1 MASAQAFVPNPFTP
15 AFGKVPAFMAGREQ
29 ITEDMVQAFAGEGGD
44 PNLCSIFVG
53 ARGTGKTAL
62 LTYLGQQAAQQG
74 WVVANVSAQEGMLD
88 DVLQR
93 VREAAAH
100 LVDDAPKRR
109 LTGIGIASLGSAS
122 WENEPASGAN
132 WRTRMNG
139 LFDQLAEADAGI
151 VITVDEVDPALPE
164 MTELCTTFQHFVREN
179 RKAALLMAGL
189 PHKVS
194 ALLSGRSTSFLRRAF
209 RHDLGP
215 IASYDVEEAFR
226 LTVESGAKRIDD
238 DALAEA
244 VRQID
249 GFPYMFQLVGYRAW
263 NAARLSPAICEE
275 HVRRGA
281 RLAREVLA
289 ASVYDATISEL
300 SKNDLAF
307 VRAMNPG
314 AGEKTTRD
322 ELKTRLGKSSSH
334 VSTYRKRLL
343 DAGVIEE
350 GLDGTFSF
358 ALPGF
363 GEYVN
368 QRFR

>member
-151 VITVDEVDPALPE
+151 VITVDEVIPR
-164 MTELCTTFQHFVREN
+164 C
-179 RKAALLMAGL
+179 
-189 PHKVS
+189 
-194 ALLSGRSTSFLRRAF
+194 RR
-209 RHDLGP
+209 
-215 IASYDVEEAFR
+215 
-226 LTVESGAKRIDD
+226 
-238 DALAEA
+238 
-244 VRQID
+244 
-249 GFPYMFQLVGYRAW
+249 
-263 NAARLSPAICEE
+263 
-275 HVRRGA
+275 
-281 RLAREVLA
+281 
-289 ASVYDATISEL
+289 
-300 SKNDLAF
+300 
-307 VRAMNPG
+307 
-314 AGEKTTRD
+314 
-322 ELKTRLGKSSSH
+322 
-334 VSTYRKRLL
+334 
-343 DAGVIEE
+343 
-350 GLDGTFSF
+350 
-358 ALPGF
+358 
-363 GEYVN
+363 
-368 QRFR
+368 